1 MKKNLLTLFAFLFIY
16 AAHSQ
21 VAVDTTGIIGD
32 SYNKW
37 SIELSVGQGKGVKPY
52 ADGYFSSN
60 PDKVFGGLQLNSFGI
75 GARYMISPK
84 FGLKFDFNYENF
96 KNQSGSESLEFE
108 MVQYRTGIQ
117 GVVNAVRLFGIEE
130 AAGRFGLLLHGG
142 LNFAYMQPQTE
153 APGHNKGRHEWNGG
167 LIVGF
172 SPQFRLTNSLA
183 LFADLSTMN
192 NYRQH
197 FNWDGSYAESTN
209 NLSGQQILMS
219 FGLSYSFGREKI
231 HGDWAIIQ
239 DKKDK
244 EIAELNNR
252 IGEIETLMNDSDK
265 DGVPDYLD
273 VENNSIAG
281 VAVDTKGRMV
291 DKNTNGVPDELEKYI
306 DSSITNNNSSN
317 NTALSK
323 NILEQLINEGYIAVY
338 FDKNYSQ
345 PTPASADN
353 IGFVLNY
360 LRNNPSASVE
370 ISGYADEVGKSANNK
385 KLASARAEN
394 VKAILVKAGINP
406 SRLNAKGAGIDSSV
420 DKNSE
425 YARRL
430 VRKAVFKITN

>member
-16 AAHSQ
+16 SAKSQ

-37 SIELSVGQGKGVKPY
+37 SIEFDFGQSKGAKPY
-52 ADGYFSSN
+52 AVGYFYSN
-60 PDKVFGGLQLNSFGI
+60 PNSHVGFDINHFGL
-75 GARYMISPK
+75 ATRYMLSPK
-84 FGLKFDFNYENF
+84 FGLKAHLSYD
-96 KNQSGSESLEFE
+96 KIANQDDSESLPFE
-108 MVQYRTGIQ
+108 MQHVQLSLE
-117 GVVNAVRLFGIEE
+117 GVVNTIRLFGIEDQ
-130 AAGRFGLLLHGG
+130 AGRFGLLFHLGFQASQMSPKLGPTEGKHELNAG
-142 LNFAYMQPQTE
+142 LVAGLTPQL
-153 APGHNKGRHEWNGG
+153 R
-167 LIVGF
+167 IFDDF
-172 SPQFRLTNSLA
+172 SV
-183 LFADLSTMN
+183 FADFTINSN
-192 NYRQH
+192 IRQH
-197 FNWDGSYAESTN
+197 FNWDGSYADSNN
-209 NLSGQQILMS
+209 NLTGSLYTTSLGI
-219 FGLSYSFGREKI
+219 SYSFGNEKI

-252 IGEIETLMNDSDK
+252 IGEIETLMNDADK

-306 DSSITNNNSSN
+306 DNSITNNNTN
-317 NTALSK
+317 NASLSK
-323 NILEQLINEGYIAVY
+323 NMLEQLINEGYIAAY
-338 FDKNYSQ
+338 FDMNNSQ
-345 PTPASADN
+345 PTAASSDN
-353 IGFVLNY
+353 IGFILNY
-360 LRNNPSASVE
+360 LRNNPTASIE
-370 ISGYADEVGKSANNK
+370 ISGYADEIGSSAKNE
-385 KLASARAEN
+385 KLAAARADN